1 MLSTSKESDAL
12 LLPRVCFN
20 RHHMAEG
27 VKTFNNETWKTLF
40 PEDAKLRLCE
50 LAPEVAE
57 FYVHEL
63 QSENH

>member
-1 MLSTSKESDAL
+1 VLSTSKESDGL

-50 LAPEVAE
+50 LAAEVAE
-57 FYVHEL
+57 FYV
-63 QSENH
+63 S